1 MNKALLFTKRNLK
14 EMKRDPL
21 IYIFCAGFPIV
32 MVLLFQVILH
42 YSQGS
47 GKTTMFE
54 VKSLIP
60 GIMVF
65 SFSMLMLMSSLLIS
79 KDKSTAFLKRLY
91 TSPMK
96 NKDYIIGYFI
106 PFFIIGLIQ
115 SVICIILGY
124 IFGATSNTGFI
135 PFYKSILL
143 ILAMIPIM
151 SINIFVGMIFGA
163 ILNDKSAPGIS
174 SIFISLSGIIGGAWM
189 PLETM
194 GNFEVIA
201 ECLPFYPSV
210 YLGRCVTHASHA
222 LVDELGNTTYYSFS
236 DRGLLFLFITFIYL
250 VIVVVITII
259 FFNKRLKKDC

>member
-1 MNKALLFTKRNLK
+1 MNKAILFTKRNLK
-14 EMKRDPL
+14 EMMRDPL
-21 IYIFCAGFPIV
+21 IYIFCAGFPIA

-42 YSQGS
+42 YSGD
-47 GKTTMFE
+47 GKTVIFE

-65 SFSMLMLMSSLLIS
+65 SYSILMLMSSLLIS

-96 NKDYIIGYFI
+96 SKDYIIGYFI

-124 IFGATSNTGFI
+124 IFGATSKTGFI
-135 PFYKSILL
+135 PIYKALLL
-143 ILAMIPIM
+143 ILVMIPIM
-151 SINIFVGMIFGA
+151 TINIFIGLIFGA
-163 ILNDKSAPGIS
+163 ILNDKAAPGIS

-194 GNFEVIA
+194 GDFEVIA

-210 YLGRCVTHASHA
+210 YLGRVITHATHV
-222 LVDELGNTTYYSFS
+222 LTDELGNTTYYAFS
-236 DRGLLFLFITFIYL
+236 DRGLLFLLITFGYL
-250 VIVVVITII
+250 FIFGLLTIL
-259 FFNKRLKKDC
+259 FFNKRLKNDC

>member
-1 MNKALLFTKRNLK
+1 MNKSLLFTNRNLK

-21 IYIFCAGFPIV
+21 IYIFCAGFPIA
-32 MVLLFQVILH
+32 MVLLFQIILH
-42 YSQGS
+42 YSGD
-47 GKTTMFE
+47 KTPIFE

-65 SFSMLMLMSSLLIS
+65 SYSILMLMSSLLIS

-106 PFFIIGLIQ
+106 PFFITGLIQ

-135 PFYKSILL
+135 PFYKSLLL
-143 ILAMIPIM
+143 ILVMIPIM
-151 SINIFVGMIFGA
+151 AINIFVGLIFGA
-163 ILNDKSAPGIS
+163 ILNDKAAPGIS

-210 YLGRCVTHASHA
+210 YLGRCVTSARHV
-222 LVDELGNTTYYSFS
+222 LVDELGNTTYYTFS
-236 DRGLLFLFITFIYL
+236 DRGLLFVFVTLAYL
-250 VIVVVITII
+250 LLLSILTII
-259 FFNKRLKKDC
+259 FFNKRLKNDC